1 MVRRGNT
8 RILERA
14 SSLLTEYYLQNKE
27 LTPNIL
33 EKLFREAC
41 PALSELS
48 LSRDTSSFKVEYVGN
63 PKDAEKILQR
73 TISEFRNQLHGPVI
87 AVVDIHYK
95 PLKLMS
101 LEYVI
106 IDEDFLEMG
115 SLNSWE
121 KELAGLSMALGAF
134 LAGLLLAE
142 TEFALQVESN
152 IAPYR
157 GLLLGLFFMTVGMS
171 IDPKLLVSYY
181 PGDGNVHIWK
191 DYTIRGKQK
200 LVTAFSSIHGHRPS
214 VRSVSV
220 VVDWQQ
226 TSGYMDFKN
235 DQKMLSGLQPI
246 LFSLALKWFV
256 LDLDKEQL
264 LSSIPLASDCSIS
277 ALAASQ
283 VHGGQYATGFVDGS
297 VRLYDIRT
305 PDGQET
311 FSSSISEIKVSISK
325 IVTYLK
331 LDKWAKLQQPCGAT
345 AASSCVNF

>member
-1 MVRRGNT
+1 MCSFDVRGT
-8 RILERA
+8 GI
-14 SSLLTEYYLQNKE
+14 YLVYFPVQNKE

-41 PALSELS
+41 PALSEPS

-73 TISEFRNQLHGPVI
+73 TISEFSIFYNISFLLFSGGLFGDWESELMGKRIGNIHVPLTFNSLSLHFI
-87 AVVDIHYK
+87 IEICISNLAVN
-95 PLKLMS
+95 
-101 LEYVI
+101 
-106 IDEDFLEMG
+106 
-115 SLNSWE
+115 LNIQ
-121 KELAGLSMALGAF
+121 AGLSMALGAF

-142 TEFALQVESN
+142 TEFLQVESD

-200 LVTAFSSIHGHRPS
+200 LVTAFSSIHGHRPG
-214 VRSVSV
+214 VRSVSA

-226 TSGYMDFKN
+226 TSGYM
-235 DQKMLSGLQPI
+235 
-246 LFSLALKWFV
+246 
-256 LDLDKEQL
+256 DLDKEQL

-283 VHGGQYATGFVDGS
+283 VHGGQYAAGFVDGS

-305 PDGQET
+305 PDG
-311 FSSSISEIKVSISK
+311 
-325 IVTYLK
+325 
-331 LDKWAKLQQPCGAT
+331 
-345 AASSCVNF
+345 